1 MTDSIGNHSIH
12 AIYPWQESQW
22 QHFNTV
28 RNSDHLPHA
37 LLLVGSDGIGKND
50 FANILANSL
59 LCEQVNSAGYACGQC
74 NSCKVK
80 KSNSHP
86 DYKYL
91 GLPEGKQQ
99 IPVNAIRELTDFLYL
114 SRSYN
119 GYRVVVISSAD
130 KMNINAANSLL
141 KSLEEPPP
149 NTVIILVVDQLGK
162 LPITIRSRCQV
173 LAMTKPDEKTALS
186 WLEQQKLNNPAE
198 NMLSLAD
205 NKPLLAIALDA
216 NEELLAL
223 RNKFAKDLISIIQR
237 KSSVTVIAKDWEK
250 TDLAMLLNW
259 QIKWLYSVAKM
270 VALEESDDVTNIQ
283 TNPQTGTKKETSK
296 QEESKA
302 NPFLL
307 YIQSSFYD
315 AESLWKLYSELLQLK
330 ALTDY
335 PLNRSMFTESML
347 LLWNDIGTSQ

>member
-1 MTDSIGNHSIH
+1 MTHPIARHS
-12 AIYPWQESQW
+12 IYPWQDSQW
-22 QHFNTV
+22 QHFNMA
-28 RNSDHLPHA
+28 RDSDHLPHA

-59 LCEQVNSAGYACGQC
+59 LCEQVNDDGYACGQC

-86 DYKYL
+86 DYKHL

-99 IPVNAIRELTDFLYL
+99 IPVHAIRELTDFLYL
-114 SRSYN
+114 SRSYS

-130 KMNINAANSLL
+130 RMNINAANSLL

-149 NTVIILVVDQLGK
+149 NTVIILVVDQLSK

-173 LAMTKPDEKTALS
+173 LSMAIPDAKAALS
-186 WLEQQKLNNPAE
+186 WLKQQALNNPAE

-205 NKPLLAIALDA
+205 NKPLLAVELDA
-216 NEELLAL
+216 DAELLAL
-223 RNKFAKDLISIIQR
+223 RSKFAKDLISVIQHR
-237 KSSVTVIAKDWEK
+237 SSVTAIAKNWEK

-270 VALEESDDVTNIQ
+270 VAINDNVETD
-283 TNPQTGTKKETSK
+283 PQGEG
-296 QEESKA
+296 KA

-307 YIQSSFYD
+307 LIQSSFSD
-315 AESLWKLYSELLQLK
+315 AESLWKLYSALLQLK

-335 PLNRSMFTESML
+335 PLNRAMFTESML
-347 LLWNDIGTSQ
+347 LLWHDIGSPQ